1 MKELKQ
7 VIRQAV
13 SRWIERR
20 KAKGDNETM
29 EKTAVSTPKTNG
41 TALLPYIYGFYRQT
55 AGNQTDRKTISPVR
69 P

>member
-13 SRWIERR
+13 RSWIERR

-29 EKTAVSTPKTNG
+29 EKTEVSTPETNY
-41 TALLPYIYGFYRQT
+41 TACCPTFGFYGQT
-55 AGNQTDRKTISPVR
+55 ARNQTDRKTISPVH